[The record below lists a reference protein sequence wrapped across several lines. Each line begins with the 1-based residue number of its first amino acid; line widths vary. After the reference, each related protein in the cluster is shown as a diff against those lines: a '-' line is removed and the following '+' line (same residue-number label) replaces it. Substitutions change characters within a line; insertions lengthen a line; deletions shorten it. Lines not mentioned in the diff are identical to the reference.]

1 MSIGGTTLPAPSI
14 DTIAVFDS
22 NFNQVIANARPL
34 RDEVIPRAKMMD
46 HPLENGQIIT
56 DYKITMP
63 LELSIQFVVTS
74 QYYRDTYQQ
83 IWNLWQTS
91 EILIV
96 QTRVGSFGNMII
108 SEQPHE
114 ETPEKF
120 DAITMQIRF
129 RQVQTPAQAQSF
141 TPANPTQADTQTVGQ
156 QTGTTVTPPSGAT
169 GSWGGGASGSW

>member
-34 RDEVIPRAKMMD
+34 RDEVIPRAKLMD

-63 LELSIQFVVTS
+63 LELLIQFVVTS

-83 IWNLWQTS
+83 IWQLW
-91 EILIV
+91 EY
-96 QTRVGSFGNMII
+96 
-108 SEQPHE
+108 
-114 ETPEKF
+114 
-120 DAITMQIRF
+120 DYF
-129 RQVQTPAQAQSF
+129 RTAA
-141 TPANPTQADTQTVGQ
+141 
-156 QTGTTVTPPSGAT
+156 
-169 GSWGGGASGSW
+169 